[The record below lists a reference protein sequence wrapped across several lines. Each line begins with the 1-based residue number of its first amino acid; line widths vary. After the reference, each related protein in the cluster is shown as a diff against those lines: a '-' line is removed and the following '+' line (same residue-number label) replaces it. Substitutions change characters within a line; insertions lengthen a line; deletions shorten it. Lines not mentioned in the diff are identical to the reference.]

1 MIHYVVFENVGYF
14 VIGVPWEAQGVAKL
28 TSSFGK
34 VVIFVTTSGS
44 FLSFY
49 IVKALEWVKV
59 F

>member
-1 MIHYVVFENVGYF
+1 MGYF
-14 VIGVPWEAQGVAKL
+14 VIGVLWEAQGVAKL

>member
-1 MIHYVVFENVGYF
+1 MVHYLVFENVGYF
-14 VIGVPWEAQGVAKL
+14 TIGVPRKAQEVAKL